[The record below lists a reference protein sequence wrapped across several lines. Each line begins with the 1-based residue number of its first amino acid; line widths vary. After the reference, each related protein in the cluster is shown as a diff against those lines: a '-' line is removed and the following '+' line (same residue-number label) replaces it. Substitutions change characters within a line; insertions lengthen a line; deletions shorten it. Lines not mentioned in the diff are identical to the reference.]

1 MIPKPKKS
9 SAAEGIIPFAIDHA
23 SWGSLVDQVAD
34 GFRQA
39 ILAGHY
45 APGDRLPPM
54 RTIAKELGVS
64 IRIPT
69 QALARLERER
79 LVVGRPRIGCEVL
92 DGRQPGWRGHL
103 LIVSPG
109 GDYGFSSGMLKSTV
123 CGELL
128 RSGYLVTTVPIPRN
142 EHHQYDCTLLNH
154 ALKQRVDVV
163 LLLSFEA
170 RLGRLIGKT
179 GIPLIM
185 QASPGH
191 KLPQGIAG
199 TYVHDCQDAL
209 NGFAA
214 FCSGNGVRNVVVV
227 DKYADESVALRKV
240 LVEHGMN
247 VSRWILKPP
256 LVTERRIE
264 RLQKHSLEKFAEML
278 ASAKRPDLFVFTDDY
293 VASACIMCLVKNGMS
308 IPDDVRVASYANA
321 GSSLLFW
328 EDVTRIEF
336 DPVEQGRVLARSVL
350 GFFDNKSMPGNINLV
365 WRFIKGTTV

>member
-1 MIPKPKKS
+1 MIPRPKKS
-9 SAAEGIIPFAIDHA
+9 SEVEGVPFAIDRTC
-23 SWGSLVDQVAD
+23 WGSLVDQVAD

-54 RTIAKELGVS
+54 RTRAKELGVS
-64 IRIPT
+64 IRVPT
-69 QALARLERER
+69 QALARLEKER

-128 RSGYLVTTVPIPRN
+128 RSGYLVTTVSIPRD
-142 EHHQYDCTLLNH
+142 EHRQYDYTLLNH
-154 ALKQRVDVV
+154 ALKQRVDLV

-170 RLGRLIGKT
+170 RLGRLIGKA

-185 QASPGH
+185 QASPGR
-191 KLPQGIAG
+191 KRPQGIADA
-199 TYVHDCQDAL
+199 YIHDCQDAL
-209 NGFAA
+209 SGFAA
-214 FCSGNGVRNVVVV
+214 FCAGKNVRNVVVV

-240 LVEHGMN
+240 LAEHGMN

-264 RLQKHSLEKFAEML
+264 RLQKHSLGKFGKML

-293 VASACIMCLVKNGMS
+293 VASACIMCIVKNGLS
-308 IPDDVRVASYANA
+308 IPDDVGVASYANA

-336 DPVEQGRVLARSVL
+336 DPAEQGRVLARSLL

-365 WRFIKGTTV
+365 WRFIKGATV